1 MISSSTRFKALKVKS
16 ENIESE
22 IKQEKQNNLGTVKL
36 FLFCL
41 DLPSTYY
48 CHYIVLTDCKNDE
61 KPS

>member
-41 DLPSTYY
+41 DLPSTCY

>member
-22 IKQEKQNNLGTVKL
+22 IKQEKQNNLGPVKL

-48 CHYIVLTDCKNDE
+48 CHYIVLTDCKTDE